1 MFICLVICGVLCR
14 LMATRAFKRLELV
27 APLYGSV
34 HCGFAVNYVVR
45 SRGQISTLVT
55 FRLADDRGA
64 SSDED
69 EDEEEDKEDGQDR
82 RSSHSS
88 SKGKGHDNGE
98 AGAGAASRTQGE
110 MMEFVLWGVDNCV
123 GAFVNHHPEKRRRNV
138 RLIRTSDEIQTVQQ
152 LGSLDSN
159 YLWFQA
165 CQAIQPGTELFCDY
179 GSQFFSAN
187 DKIMA

>member
-1 MFICLVICGVLCR
+1 
-14 LMATRAFKRLELV
+14 MATKAFKRLELV

-34 HCGFAVNYVVR
+34 HCGSAVNYVVR

-55 FRLADDRGA
+55 FRLADDSGA

-69 EDEEEDKEDGQDR
+69 EDEDEDKDDRQDR
-82 RSSHSS
+82 RSGRSS
-88 SKGKGHDNGE
+88 GKGKGRNNAE
-98 AGAGAASRTQGE
+98 AGAVPECRAQGE

-123 GAFVNHHPEKRRRNV
+123 GAFVNHHPDKKRRNV

-159 YLWFQA
+159 FLWFQA

-179 GSQFFSAN
+179 GSRFFSAN
-187 DKIMA
+187 DKVMA